1 MDQETIE
8 QLVNQQISKTETL
21 GSRSGGS
28 GHMGHTSYR
37 IDEIKTKQLEGD
49 KTKISFT
56 YTLIV
61 ETEFTYYPDNPPYE
75 SSYSGV
81 IVVDKQGNIS

>member
-8 QLVNQQISKTETL
+8 QLVNQQINKTETL

-37 IDEIKTKQLEGD
+37 IDEIKTKKLEGD
-49 KTKISFT
+49 KTEISFT